1 MIFEDIFDS
10 VKFSNQEEFLTKI
23 AEWLSQDLP
32 SSLNGYN
39 FLSTDGPVCREKFI
53 ENEQQVKDLE
63 PDAEELAQF
72 YETILSKMNDFGI

>member
-10 VKFSNQEEFLTKI
+10 LKFSNQEEFLTKI

-39 FLSTDGPVCREKFI
+39 FLPTDGPVCREKFI